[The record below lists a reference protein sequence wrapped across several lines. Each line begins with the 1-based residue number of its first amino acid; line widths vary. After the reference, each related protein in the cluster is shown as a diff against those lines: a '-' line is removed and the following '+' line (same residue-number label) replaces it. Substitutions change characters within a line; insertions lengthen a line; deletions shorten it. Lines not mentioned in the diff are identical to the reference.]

1 MKNWCA
7 RARSGDH
14 RSQGVA
20 DKHAGAGELANGN
33 RAHLWHTCGV
43 FHRHHRRLARHGDDD
58 RPATGGRFGDQVIVE
73 YFDLFGPEMDRFPAV
88 LAAVSQQGL
97 MLPLVYI
104 NDELFSSGGKING
117 PAIRRRIEV
126 LTQASEV

>member
-1 MKNWCA
+1 MIVVRIFGTLTAC
-7 RARSGDH
+7 
-14 RSQGVA
+14 
-20 DKHAGAGELANGN
+20 
-33 RAHLWHTCGV
+33 
-43 FHRHHRRLARHGDDD
+43 
-58 RPATGGRFGDQVIVE
+58 ATGVTDGWRDTATMIGKQLRERFDGQVVVE
-73 YFDLFGPEMDRFPAV
+73 YFDLFGPEMDRFPDV

-126 LTQASEV
+126 LTQASKA

>member
-1 MKNWCA
+1 MVVVRIFGTLAAC
-7 RARSGDH
+7 ST
-14 RSQGVA
+14 GVT
-20 DKHAGAGELANGN
+20 DGW
-33 RAHLWHTCGV
+33 RDT
-43 FHRHHRRLARHGDDD
+43 
-58 RPATGGRFGDQVIVE
+58 ATMIGRQLRERFDGQVNVE
-73 YFDLFGPEMDRFPAV
+73 YFDLFGPEMDRFPDV

-126 LTQASEV
+126 LTQASKV

>member
-1 MKNWCA
+1 
-7 RARSGDH
+7 
-14 RSQGVA
+14 
-20 DKHAGAGELANGN
+20 
-33 RAHLWHTCGV
+33 
-43 FHRHHRRLARHGDDD
+43 
-58 RPATGGRFGDQVIVE
+58 
-73 YFDLFGPEMDRFPAV
+73 MDRFPDV

-126 LTQASEV
+126 LTQASEA